1 VKPTPQMAE
10 RSMAGEKMG
19 VGPFDYT
26 PPNRHVED

>member
-1 VKPTPQMAE
+1 MAE